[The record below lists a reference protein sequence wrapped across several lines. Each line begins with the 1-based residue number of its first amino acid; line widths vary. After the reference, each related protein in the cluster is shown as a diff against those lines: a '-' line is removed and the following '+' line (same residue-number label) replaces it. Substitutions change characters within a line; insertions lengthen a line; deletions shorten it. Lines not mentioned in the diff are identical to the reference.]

1 MIAAFVEGIGV
12 LGPGLADW
20 PGAREVLLGRIPYR
34 SASTELPAP
43 PALPPAERRRVGK
56 GVKLALAVGFEALV
70 HSGRDGATLASVF
83 ASSSGDG
90 DNCDAIC
97 TALAGDRLISPTRF
111 HNSVHNAPSGYW
123 GIAAHAMARSTS
135 LCGFDASFA
144 VGLIDAMTQVAVDGE
159 PVLLVAYDAPYPE
172 PLLATRPVAES
183 FGIALVLAPEA
194 TPHALAR
201 IVIGA
206 RERRID
212 HAAQRPLANAELE
225 HWRATIPAARGL
237 TLLEAVARI
246 GMTQRSEEQSVWLED
261 ANGASLNVRVER
273 CN

>member
-12 LGPGLADW
+12 LGPGLGNW
-20 PGAREVLLGRIPYR
+20 PTARDVLLGLVPYR
-34 SASTELPAP
+34 CATTELVPP

-56 GVKLALAVGFEALV
+56 GVKLALAIGFEAV
-70 HSGRDGATLASVF
+70 MQSGRDAATLASVF

-135 LCGFDASFA
+135 VCGFDASFA
-144 VGLIDAMTQVAVDGE
+144 VGLADAMTQVAVDGE
-159 PVLLVAYDAPYPE
+159 PILLVAYDAPYPE
-172 PLLATRPVAES
+172 PLRTTRPVAES
-183 FGIALVLAPEA
+183 FGIALVLAPQA

-201 IVIGA
+201 IEIDM
-206 RERRID
+206 RERRGD
-212 HAAQRPLANAELE
+212 AAPCPLDDAKLE
-225 HWRATIPAARGL
+225 HWRTTIPAARGL
-237 TLLEAVARI
+237 ALLAAVARL
-246 GMTQRSEEQSVWLED
+246 GMNEQSGNELVWLD
-261 ANGASLNVRVER
+261 DVNGASLSVRVRR
-273 CN
+273 CD